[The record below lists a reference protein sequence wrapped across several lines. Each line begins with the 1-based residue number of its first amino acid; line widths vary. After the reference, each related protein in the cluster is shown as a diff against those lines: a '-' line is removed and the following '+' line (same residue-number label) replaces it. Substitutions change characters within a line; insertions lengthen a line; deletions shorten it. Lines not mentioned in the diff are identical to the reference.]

1 MDNSDGGK
9 IMITVPLVFFIVL
22 LNWNKK
28 TKNTTQR
35 LVNADRCNGRCRT

>member
-1 MDNSDGGK
+1 MDNSDGGE

-28 TKNTTQR
+28 QKTQPK
-35 LVNADRCNGRCRT
+35 GW

>member
-1 MDNSDGGK
+1 MDNSDGGE

-28 TKNTTQR
+28 KQKTQPK
-35 LVNADRCNGRCRT
+35 GW

>member
-28 TKNTTQR
+28 NKKHNPK
-35 LVNADRCNGRCRT
+35 VGKC

>member
-9 IMITVPLVFFIVL
+9 IVITVPSVFFIVL

-28 TKNTTQR
+28 KQKTKTPK
-35 LVNADRCNGRCRT
+35 VGKC